1 MFFKGFISLLFLH
14 NAPAVR
20 QFVLQVNL
28 FQSTTHY
35 FVLHQ
40 VIHINPGWFEFN
52 LDQFA
57 NISFVL
63 ICFFF
68 SPLFVAQYIF
78 QQYTDYLTSKRST
91 LISLTWS
98 VKHSQRNAIFT
109 YIDANQMLSS
119 SVAARRE
126 QRMSTMLL
134 IFS

>member
-1 MFFKGFISLLFLH
+1 MLIFVRMFFKGFISLLFLH

-40 VIHINPGWFEFN
+40 VIHLNPGWFEFN

-78 QQYTDYLTSKRST
+78 QQYTD
-91 LISLTWS
+91 
-98 VKHSQRNAIFT
+98 
-109 YIDANQMLSS
+109 
-119 SVAARRE
+119 
-126 QRMSTMLL
+126 
-134 IFS
+134 

>member
-1 MFFKGFISLLFLH
+1 MLIFVRMFFKGFISLLFLH

-57 NISFVL
+57 NLSFVL

-78 QQYTDYLTSKRST
+78 QQYTD
-91 LISLTWS
+91 
-98 VKHSQRNAIFT
+98 
-109 YIDANQMLSS
+109 
-119 SVAARRE
+119 
-126 QRMSTMLL
+126 
-134 IFS
+134 